1 MSPGISFE
9 KFLAESSSDRELIA
23 VLLTAA
29 RGGAQI
35 SRELRHAGLSGETG
49 LTGGTNVQ
57 GEAVKKMDAI
67 SNEILVGAYRDAGDA
82 AMAASEEMEEPVEI
96 SRSASYAVLFDP
108 LDGSSNV
115 DTGGSV
121 GSIVSVQGRPAA
133 GWTGKDSLLQP
144 GTAQAAALYLNYGP
158 ATTLVVTLGAGTHL
172 FQQDPASEE
181 FVLTARDHRIPER
194 GKVYA
199 TNEGQRAY
207 LHPSTRRFLE
217 FLQAPDKANGRPYS
231 TRYSGCMVTDI
242 HRILLEGGIFFY
254 PADRKDP
261 KKPHGKLRLL
271 YECDPMALIVEQ
283 AGGMASTGRGRLLE
297 VPPTKIHERV
307 PIYIGSRHEVHLAEE
322 FETGRR

>member
-1 MSPGISFE
+1 MSPGVSFD
-9 KFLAESSSDRELIA
+9 KFLAESSSDRELIV

-35 SRELRHAGLSGETG
+35 SRELRRAGLSGETG

-121 GSIVSVQGRPAA
+121 GSIVSVQRRPAA
-133 GWTGKDSLLQP
+133 GWTGRDSLLQP

-158 ATTLVVTLGAGTHL
+158 ATALAVTLGAGTHL
-172 FQQDPASEE
+172 FQQDPASGD
-181 FVLTARDHRIPER
+181 FLLTGRDHRIPDR

-207 LHPSTRRFLE
+207 LHPSTSRLLE
-217 FLQAPDKANGRPYS
+217 FLQAPDKAEGTPYS
-231 TRYSGCMVTDI
+231 TRYSGCMVSDV

-261 KKPHGKLRLL
+261 KKPQGKLRLL
-271 YECDPMALIVEQ
+271 YECAPMAMIVEQ
-283 AGGMASTGRGRLLE
+283 AGGMASTGKGRLLE
-297 VPPTKIHERV
+297 ARPTKIHERV
-307 PIYIGSRHEVHLAEE
+307 PIYIGSRHEVSLAEA